1 MKFDSQDLKRK
12 FDMLKHTL
20 EQEEKTKRDMQVN
33 LSDLFMSK
41 DGLIRRKSR
50 NGVSGLELSD
60 YAMTQAFNR
69 IGIPVKYGKKLMA
82 ERPDLV
88 ADQFNHWVSTDDRG
102 VLIRMRINEDGT
114 GFIRGFLSDKYSILD
129 NIQVFE
135 SLEKVLQQSPT
146 ADLASFYI
154 DDKRAHMR
162 ITFPDLTTDFGI
174 STEGKHDVIQ
184 VGVDIVNS
192 EVGASSLRVTPLVFR
207 LVCLNGLK
215 VWSADGDPFVQRHI
229 HLTSNELFGRMNT
242 AIVDA
247 IKGGDEM
254 LETLNNVR
262 KIKVDNPLSVI
273 EELAKKQMYSQ
284 NLIDQAKTN
293 FMIEPENSLYGVVNA
308 FTRTARDLPN
318 ERRLEVEAYA
328 GEILK
333 LQAV

>member
-114 GFIRGFLSDKYSILD
+114 GFIRGFLSDRYSVLD

-135 SLEKVLQQSPT
+135 SLEKILQQSPT
-146 ADLASFYI
+146 ANLASSYI
-154 DDKRAHMR
+154 DDRRAHMR

-174 STEGKHDVIQ
+174 STEGKHDVLQ

-262 KIKVDNPLSVI
+262 KIKVANPLSVI

>member
-12 FDMLKHTL
+12 FDRLKHTL
-20 EQEEKTKRDMQVN
+20 EQEEKTKRDMWVN
-33 LSDLFMSK
+33 LSDLFMGK
-41 DGLIRRKSR
+41 DGRIRRKSR
-50 NGVSGLELSD
+50 NGVDGLELSD

-88 ADQFNHWVSTDDRG
+88 ADQFNHWVSKDDRV

-146 ADLASFYI
+146 ANLASFYI

-162 ITFPDLTTDFGI
+162 ITFPDLTADFGI
-174 STEGKHDVIQ
+174 STEGKHDVLQ

-192 EVGASSLRVTPLVFR
+192 EVGASSLRVTPLVYR

-215 VWSADGDPFVQRHI
+215 AWSADGDPFVQRHI
-229 HLTSNELFGRMNT
+229 YLTSNELFGRMNT

-262 KIKVDNPLSVI
+262 KIKVENPLEVI

-284 NLIDQAKTN
+284 NLIDQAKAN

>member
-12 FDMLKHTL
+12 FDTLKHTL

-50 NGVSGLELSD
+50 KGVSGLELSD

-114 GFIRGFLSDKYSILD
+114 GFIRGFLSDRYSVLD

-135 SLEKVLQQSPT
+135 SLEKILQHSPT
-146 ADLASFYI
+146 ANLASSYI
-154 DDKRAHMR
+154 DDRRAHMR

-262 KIKVDNPLSVI
+262 KIKVANPLSVI